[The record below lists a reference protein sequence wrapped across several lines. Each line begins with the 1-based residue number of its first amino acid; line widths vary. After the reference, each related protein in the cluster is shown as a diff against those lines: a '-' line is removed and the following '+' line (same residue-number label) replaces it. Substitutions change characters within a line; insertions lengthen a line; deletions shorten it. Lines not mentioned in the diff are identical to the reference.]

1 MKLLVTT
8 ALEETWGTTE
18 DIIFLG
24 EWCKLYDRK
33 DKWIA
38 RNYEVLPYNW
48 DDRKKLYEDYD
59 YLGSLYEKILKELS
73 AKLNKLHHVNY
84 GENYWRISVG
94 IWLGFFIQISYQR
107 WVSISNAS
115 KSAESL
121 ESIIMDQKGQT
132 VVPLDMTEFIVFF
145 SGDTWNHYIFSSI
158 IRFQNKIK
166 YQILGRQKRSNTQP
180 FVVAQNKSIKKTVTK
195 LLFYLIKKVNNAFLY
210 GFSKNN
216 KYFFITTYLSVF
228 DEMRFN
234 IRFGQ
239 VPFLVRP
246 DKIPETTLDNKK
258 RHWSLEYDG
267 NDEFERF
274 IKFMIPQQ
282 VPKVYIEGYQK
293 LNSHFQTINWPK
305 SPKIIFTSNSH
316 IYDDFTKLWIA
327 AKVDAGASLVIGQ
340 HGGGPLHKLNFQT
353 EHELIIC
360 HRYLAPGINE
370 IEWNKKILSVGQ
382 LFKREWSFNDN
393 GRGLIVEQNVS
404 RYSYALM
411 STIQSD
417 DFLHYLKDQKRFA
430 RNLPEKI
437 RKEFTIR
444 LGSTDY
450 GFSERLRW
458 IDNFPEMGLDNGYQ
472 PIYQLL
478 KQSRIIVCTYAGTTY
493 TQTLAANAPTVI
505 FWDEKYNQM
514 HDQSIPYFEALKKA
528 KIFHKTPESAAEH
541 VTKVWDNINDWWM
554 SGEVQSARNYFCKQ
568 YAHVPV
574 DLLGNIER
582 GLREEYESCR
592 NN

>member
-24 EWCKLYDRK
+24 EWCKLYGRK

-84 GENYWRISVG
+84 SENYWRISVG
-94 IWLGFFIQISYQR
+94 IWLGYFIQISYQR

-121 ESIIMDQKGQT
+121 ESIILDQKGQT
-132 VVPLDMTEFIVFF
+132 VVPLDMSEFVGFF
-145 SGDTWNHYIFSSI
+145 TGDMWNHYIFSSI

-180 FVVAQNKSIKKTVTK
+180 FVVAQNKSIKKTVMK
-195 LLFYLIKKVNNAFLY
+195 LLFYLIKKVNNFFLY

-216 KYFFITTYLSVF
+216 KYFFIQTYLSVF
-228 DEMRFN
+228 DEMRLN

-239 VPFLVRP
+239 LPLILHSP
-246 DKIPETTLDNKK
+246 KISEITLDSRK
-258 RHWSLEYDG
+258 RDWSFEYGG

-282 VPKVYIEGYQK
+282 IPKVYIEGYEK
-293 LNSHFQTINWPK
+293 LNSHSQTVNWPK
-305 SPKIIFTSNSH
+305 SPKIIFTANSH
-316 IYDDFTKLWIA
+316 IYDDFTKFWIA
-327 AKVDAGASLVIGQ
+327 GKVEAGASLVIGQ
-340 HGGGPLHKLNFQT
+340 HGGGPLHKLNFQVD
-353 EHELIIC
+353 HEFAIC
-360 HRYLAPGINE
+360 HQYLVPGINQ
-370 IEWNKKILSVGQ
+370 ININKKQVAVGQ
-382 LFKREWSFNDN
+382 FFKRKWGPSKN
-393 GRGLIVEQNVS
+393 GRGLMIELTTP
-404 RYSYALM
+404 RYSFALA
-411 STIQSD
+411 SLVQSD
-417 DFLHYLKDQKRFA
+417 DFLYYLKDQQRFVG
-430 RNLPEKI
+430 NLPEKI

-444 LGSTDY
+444 LSPTDY
-450 GFSERLRW
+450 DWSANSRW
-458 IDNFPEMGLDNGYQ
+458 VDSFPEIKLDHGSQ
-472 PIYQLL
+472 SIY
-478 KQSRIIVCTYAGTTY
+478 RIFKNSKVIVCTYAGTTY
-493 TQTLAANAPTVI
+493 NQTLAANAPTVI

-514 HDQSIPYFEALKKA
+514 HDQSRPYFEELKKA
-528 KIFHKTPESAAEH
+528 KIFHSTPESAAEH
-541 VTKVWDNINDWWM
+541 ITKVWDNINEWWM
-554 SGEVQSARNYFCKQ
+554 GEEVQSARNHFCHQ
-568 YAHVPV
+568 YAYIPI
-574 DLLGNIER
+574 DLLGNIEKSLR
-582 GLREEYESCR
+582 GE
-592 NN
+592 